1 MMDLK
6 EALEESVIE
15 EVEIDEELVEKEAR
29 EAEND
34 LRKTKENYER
44 DDYKW
49 SIISAYYS
57 MFHRVKALMF
67 SKVYREKGH
76 LATLVFLDYLIKQGE
91 LERKYKDYFMSA
103 KEAREDAD
111 YRYRYSEERAE
122 EVLDYCIKFN
132 ERIKEII
139 S

>member
-1 MMDLK
+1 MDLE
-6 EALEESVIE
+6 EALEKDVIE
-15 EVEIDEELVEKEAR
+15 EVERDGELVEKEAR

-34 LRKTKENYER
+34 RRKARENYKR
-44 DDYKW
+44 NDYKW

-57 MFHRVKALMF
+57 MFHRVKTLMF
-67 SKVYREKGH
+67 SKGYREKGH

-111 YRYRYSEERAE
+111 YRYRYSEERAG
-122 EVLDYCIKFN
+122 EVLDYCRKFN
-132 ERIKEII
+132 KRIKEVI